1 NPSNSEYLHLA
12 ALTMACPCWRR
23 LRSFVRYETDSTEP
37 LSRRLSGAKEEAVS
51 DGEALGGL
59 IERVASLQ
67 RALESAVLQRNVAVA
82 LMHEA
87 QRHAEEAEA
96 AVGAA
101 ARAGEL
107 AAAEV
112 REKTEQSAA
121 TDARIRELERE
132 MLVLRDGE
140 QWALEAAA
148 AETREK
154 EGEPCMG
161 GACASGSSWR
171 RCYLMSNGWQT

>member
-1 NPSNSEYLHLA
+1 
-12 ALTMACPCWRR
+12 MACPCWRR
-23 LRSFVRYETDSTEP
+23 RRLLSLVRCETDNTEP
-37 LSRRLSGAKEEAVS
+37 LSRRLSDAKEEAVS

-82 LMHEA
+82 LMHQA

-96 AVGAA
+96 AVEAA

-112 REKTEQSAA
+112 REKMEQSVA

-140 QWALEAAA
+140 QWALETALEAAA
-148 AETREK
+148 AKTREK
-154 EGEPCMG
+154 EGGGMG
-161 GACASGSSWR
+161 GACASGSSRR
-171 RCYLMSNGWQT
+171 RCYVTSDGCQT

>member
-1 NPSNSEYLHLA
+1 
-12 ALTMACPCWRR
+12 M
-23 LRSFVRYETDSTEP
+23 
-37 LSRRLSGAKEEAVS
+37 
-51 DGEALGGL
+51 
-59 IERVASLQ
+59 
-67 RALESAVLQRNVAVA
+67 LQRNVAVA

-96 AVGAA
+96 AVEAA

-112 REKTEQSAA
+112 REKMEQSVA

-132 MLVLRDGE
+132 MLVLRDDG
-140 QWALEAAA
+140 QWALETALEAAA

-154 EGEPCMG
+154 EGEPGMG
-161 GACASGSSWR
+161 GACTSGSSRR

>member
-1 NPSNSEYLHLA
+1 
-12 ALTMACPCWRR
+12 MACPCWRR
-23 LRSFVRYETDSTEP
+23 VLPFVRYETESTES
-37 LSRRLSGAKEEAVS
+37 LRRRRWDANEEAVS
-51 DGEALGGL
+51 DGE
-59 IERVASLQ
+59 ASLQ
-67 RALESAVLQRNVAVA
+67 RALESAMLQRNVAVA

-96 AVGAA
+96 AVEAA

-112 REKTEQSAA
+112 REKTEQSVA

-140 QWALEAAA
+140 QWALETALEAAA

-161 GACASGSSWR
+161 GASASGSSRR

>member
-1 NPSNSEYLHLA
+1 
-12 ALTMACPCWRR
+12 MACPCWRR

-51 DGEALGGL
+51 DGEALGGV
-59 IERVASLQ
+59 IER
-67 RALESAVLQRNVAVA
+67 RNVAVA

-96 AVGAA
+96 AVRRACRGGSAREDVAERGDGRAHQGA
-101 ARAGEL
+101 
-107 AAAEV
+107 
-112 REKTEQSAA
+112 RE
-121 TDARIRELERE
+121 E

-171 RCYLMSNGWQT
+171 RCYLMSNGW